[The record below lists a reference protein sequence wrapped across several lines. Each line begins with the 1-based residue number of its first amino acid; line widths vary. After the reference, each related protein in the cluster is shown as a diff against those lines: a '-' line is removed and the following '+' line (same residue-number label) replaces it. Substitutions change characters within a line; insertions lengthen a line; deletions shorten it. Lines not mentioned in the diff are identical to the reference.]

1 MQPSQNGNLL
11 KGNIEEV
18 LMVKNEKYPNRLGI
32 IGWFAGGR
40 WGPERYLYALHRVTG
55 LAMLLYLLLHIFVT
69 ATRIF
74 GREVWEKWM
83 VILDSPL
90 FSFGELLVF
99 AAFAFHSANG
109 IRLILIEL
117 GFAVGKPEEP
127 IYPYRSSLDKQRPL
141 TVLVIIVAAILI
153 AAAGCQF
160 LMLFH
165 R

>member
-1 MQPSQNGNLL
+1 
-11 KGNIEEV
+11 
-18 LMVKNEKYPNRLGI
+18 MVKPEKYPNRLGLT
-32 IGWFAGGR
+32 GWLAGGR
-40 WGPERYLYALHRVTG
+40 WGLERYLYTLHRVTG
-55 LAMLLYLLLHIFVT
+55 LSMLLYLVLHVFVT
-69 ATRIF
+69 AARIA

-83 VILDSPL
+83 VLLDTPL

-127 IYPYRSSLDKQRPL
+127 IFPYRSSLDKQRPL

-160 LMLFH
+160 LMLSH
-165 R
+165 K